1 MIICQKTKQKRV
13 DVKAISK
20 KQKKLNRRLS
30 IIYDQIAEERGHY
43 CTGCGRTTNLSH
55 SHLIPRSRRKDLV
68 TDKRNITYHCLDMG
82 ERKGCHT
89 IWESKDRCMLL
100 DYHKNLEKILEMDVE
115 YYYLIS
121 DIFEQN

>member
-1 MIICQKTKQKRV
+1 MG
-13 DVKAISK
+13 AISK
-20 KQKKLNRRLS
+20 KEQTQKRKLKKV
-30 IIYDQIAEERGHY
+30 YKEIAEERGHY
-43 CTGCGRTTNLSH
+43 CTGCGRSDVPLRH
-55 SHLIPRSRRKDLV
+55 SHLIPKSRRKDLE